1 METLKLIYLAAGPGI
16 AVAVYIYY
24 SDKWEPEPKK
34 MVVKAF
40 LLGGLA
46 CFPTSFVENVFGK
59 VFGLEGVF
67 NGGSSPI
74 WWHKVFYAFIVVA
87 LVEELCKFLFLKGF
101 IYDDREFSEPFDGIV
116 YGGILGCGF
125 ATVENLFYVFRLG
138 QEAGMYRLFTA
149 VPGHAFEGIILGYFM
164 GRAKFSFEPE
174 KELSRGLV
182 LVVILHGIY
191 DTAVFS
197 RAGWSFFVIF
207 GMVFL
212 SIYFGLRAKKDL
224 EKHSAVIE
232 FSPAQFRLVKRG
244 IKKGPLQLKDIRCLL
259 SEGKLSP
266 EDLLIAKK
274 GGGTKSVKEIFSSK
288 IIAQYK
294 GLTKIPSQGQSISF
308 FLILYGLTF
317 GLYFYFWFLRNYRKF
332 RNHKGIK
339 INPELQFLELLMLSI
354 IPYFVLGMIL
364 GKLIDFPFH
373 PFIKVSLDWIVAG
386 IQTAF
391 LFFQLRMIKR
401 FLKRRVKESF
411 KVLTIILQYFIL
423 DGAIKMLPADMPY
436 YLFYAIILILIQ
448 GGILSLVQVDLN
460 RYWLQE
466 RRRLAETK

>member
-24 SDKWEPEPKK
+24 SDKWEPEPKG

-46 CFPTSFVENVFGK
+46 CFPSIYFEEIFQT
-59 VFGLEGVF
+59 VFGLEGVLIDP
-67 NGGSSPI
+67 SYS
-74 WWHKVFYAFIVVA
+74 WWQKAFYALFGVA

-174 KELSRGLV
+174 KELGKGLA

-191 DTAVFS
+191 NTAVFS
-197 RAGWSFFVIF
+197 HAGWSFPVIF

-212 SIYFGLRAKKDL
+212 GIYFGLRTKKDL

-244 IKKGPLQLKDIRCLL
+244 IKKGPLYLKDIRCLL
-259 SEGKLSP
+259 SEGKLNP
-266 EDLLIAKK
+266 EDLLISKK
-274 GGGTKSVKEIFSSK
+274 SGKTKSVKEIFSSK
-288 IIAQYK
+288 IISQYK
-294 GLTKIPSQGQSISF
+294 GLTKIPTQGQSITF
-308 FLILYGLTF
+308 FLVLYGLTF

-339 INPELQFLELLMLSI
+339 LNPELKTLELFILST
-354 IPYFVLGMIL
+354 IPYFIL
-364 GKLIDFPFH
+364 GVVVGKINNFQFEPV
-373 PFIKVSLDWIVAG
+373 IKILLDWIVAG
-386 IQTAF
+386 IQTAY
-391 LFFQLRMIKR
+391 LFFQLRIIKN
-401 FLKRRVKESF
+401 FLKRRIKGTFRVPA
-411 KVLTIILQYFIL
+411 IIFPFFIL
-423 DGAIKMLPADMPY
+423 NGSIKMLPPDMSY
-436 YLFYAIILILIQ
+436 FLFYSIILILAQ
-448 GGILSLVQVDLN
+448 GWILVSVQKDLN
-460 RYWLQE
+460 GYWLQE
-466 RRRLAETK
+466 RRRLVETK